1 MLSARWWNIA
11 IPGIAVVLLALLLVG
26 NPTPLSLAGG
36 LASIAAL
43 IALWF
48 TLGRFA
54 LRKPTARV
62 VFIPAL
68 ILIAGAGA
76 GFEPS
81 MATIQCVAYPLIWV
95 LIDSTKRAVTAN
107 VILAAAIGVG
117 LFVST
122 GSVVVALAIQA
133 ASLAFSLALGSWITT
148 IANQSEERQR
158 LLDELR
164 TAQEKLS
171 ALDRDAGVAS
181 ERERLAREI
190 HDTIA
195 QDLTALVML
204 AQRAQREL
212 SSGVPAAETLGM
224 LEESAR
230 TALAETRAL
239 VASGTPVALN
249 GGISDALDRLGERFA
264 RETGLTVT
272 VAADGLPELDRDT
285 EVVLLRCAQEGL
297 ANVRKHS
304 AGRTA
309 SVSAWADNGSVAVRV
324 TDDGTG
330 FDPDAA
336 TDGFG
341 LDGMRSRLA
350 LVGGALD
357 ISTSP
362 AGTMLTATLPL
373 RVSA

>member
-1 MLSARWWNIA
+1 MTSVRWWNIA
-11 IPGIAVVLLALLLVG
+11 IPGIAVVLIALLLVG
-26 NPTPLSLAGG
+26 NPTTMSLVGG
-36 LASIAAL
+36 LASIAVFL
-43 IALWF
+43 VVWF
-48 TLGRFA
+48 TLGRYA
-54 LRKPTARV
+54 MTNHAARL

-68 ILIAGAGA
+68 IAISAVAT
-76 GFEPS
+76 GFETS
-81 MATIQCVAYPLIWV
+81 MATIQCVAYPLLWV
-95 LIDSTKRAVTAN
+95 LIDRTRRAVVAN
-107 VILAAAIGVG
+107 IVLAVAIGVG
-117 LFVST
+117 IYAST
-122 GSVVVALAIQA
+122 GSPVIAVAIQA
-133 ASLAFSLALGSWITT
+133 ASLAFSLAIGSWITT
-148 IANQSEERQR
+148 IAQQSDERQR

-164 TAQEKLS
+164 AAQEKLS
-171 ALDRDAGVAS
+171 ILDRDAGVAS

-195 QDLTALVML
+195 QDLTGLVML

-212 SSGVPAAETLGM
+212 SIGDSPSGTLGM

-239 VASGTPVALN
+239 VASGAPVALS

-264 RETGLTVT
+264 RETGLEVM
-272 VAADGLPELDRDT
+272 VAADDLPKLDRDT

-304 AGRTA
+304 AARAA
-309 SVSAWADNGSVAVRV
+309 SVSAWADNGSVALRV

-336 TDGFG
+336 TEGFG

-350 LVGGALD
+350 LVGGSLD
-357 ISTSP
+357 ISSSP
-362 AGTMLTATLPL
+362 AGTVLTATLPL